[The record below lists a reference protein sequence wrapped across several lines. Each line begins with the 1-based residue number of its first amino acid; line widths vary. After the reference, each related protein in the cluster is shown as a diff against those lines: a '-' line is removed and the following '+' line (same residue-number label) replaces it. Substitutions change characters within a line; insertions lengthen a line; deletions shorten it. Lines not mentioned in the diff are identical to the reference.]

1 MRCSDLMK
9 LDVERCLDI
18 ALVVE
23 AAAAMRDRNVGF
35 LPVVADTGAVVGALT
50 DRDIVLRVLA
60 AGSSAER
67 TVVADVMTY
76 DAVTCGPDDELA
88 IAEDAMMRFQKA
100 RIVCVD
106 KRRKV
111 LGVISLSD
119 IAEIEP
125 SGRAGR
131 VAAAIAVREAAVL
144 SRVRSI
150 GELRCSDVMKHGVE
164 RTTLDTSL
172 AAVARLMR
180 DRNIGFVP
188 VCNDEGAAIGVVTDR
203 DIVVRAVASL
213 PSPEA
218 TRVSSILTRDV
229 VACSPDD
236 PLRAAE
242 DLMAQ
247 TQKSRILCV
256 DGRRR
261 PVGVIS
267 LSDLAR
273 VEGVNTVTRVLRAV
287 SSRPVTRLSRAVN
300 G

>member
-9 LDVERCLDI
+9 TDVERCLDI
-18 ALVVE
+18 ALVAE
-23 AAAAMRDRNVGF
+23 AAVAMRDRNVGF
-35 LPVVADTGAVVGALT
+35 LPVVASTGEVVGTLT
-50 DRDIVLRVLA
+50 DRDIVVRVVA
-60 AGSSAER
+60 ASSSADR

-76 DAVTCGPDDELA
+76 DAVTCRPDDELA
-88 IAEDAMMRFQKA
+88 VAEDAMSRFQKA

-119 IAEIEP
+119 IAEIDP
-125 SGRAGR
+125 HGRAGR
-131 VAAAIAVREAAVL
+131 IAAAIAVREAAAPARAPSV
-144 SRVRSI
+144 
-150 GELRCSDVMKHGVE
+150 GELRCGDVMKHGVE
-164 RTTLDTSL
+164 CTTVDASL

-180 DRNIGFVP
+180 DRNVGFVP
-188 VCNDEGAAIGVVTDR
+188 VCNHEGAAVGAVTDR

-213 PSPEA
+213 PACEA
-218 TRVSSILTRDV
+218 TRVGNVLSPDV
-229 VACSPDD
+229 AACSPND
-236 PLRAAE
+236 PLRAAQ

-247 TQKSRILCV
+247 TRKSRIICV

-267 LSDLAR
+267 LSDVAR
-273 VEGVNTVTRVLRAV
+273 VAGVNTVTRVLKAV
-287 SSRPVTRLSRAVN
+287 SSRPVNRLSRTVN